1 MLHLKFVS
9 ESQSAFLMKETG
21 FVLAF
26 QGSIFYTRLLF
37 EVNDKY
43 FVLMESIF
51 LLHDVQITHLNFI
64 GSFIGIQ

>member
-9 ESQSAFLMKETG
+9 ASQSAFLMKETG

-26 QGSIFYTRLLF
+26 QSSLFYARLPF
-37 EVNDKY
+37 EMNDKY

-51 LLHDVQITHLNFI
+51 PLHDV
-64 GSFIGIQ
+64 